1 MIFTGQNINLHKTI
15 NFKKYVSCLIY
26 VIFLIPFDI
35 NTQWLQQAS
44 PVSTGLLDCDF
55 IDQNT
60 GWVCGDGGV
69 ILKTTNGGV
78 NWIQQNSGVN
88 KRLEGIEAVDANTL
102 YCVGW
107 FQTILKSTNGGSN
120 WQIIRN
126 GQSSPPDPGLNKCF
140 FLNANTG
147 WLLRDN
153 YILRTTNGCATF
165 DSTHTVFT
173 YLWDIYFKDLNTG
186 VLCGDG
192 ALTMRSTDGGVIW
205 NQVQLPLFQGG
216 MPNLYRISFA
226 GNNGWVIGEGGPLNG
241 GRLVWKT
248 TNFGVSWDSIARVP
262 YPGAELNYSVCF
274 TNQNTGYCGGTT
286 GYIFKSTNE
295 GFNWIQQNVPI
306 NGFRRDLW
314 FLNDSLG
321 WAVGGGGYILK
332 TTNGGTYVGIEP
344 ISGIVPVDFKLYQN
358 YPNPFNMQTNITFDI
373 VTKEKYLLTIYDV
386 TGKTVKVLFD
396 EVIDKG
402 TYKIMFNADGLSSG
416 VYYYS
421 LVSGNFCQ
429 TNKFILLK

>member
-1 MIFTGQNINLHKTI
+1 MIFTDKNINLHKTI
-15 NFKKYVSCLIY
+15 KFKSYISFLIL
-26 VIFLIPFDI
+26 IFFLIPFNI
-35 NTQWLQQAS
+35 NSQWIQQVS
-44 PVSTGLLDCDF
+44 PVSSGLLDCDF

-78 NWIQQNSGVN
+78 NWVQQNSGVT

-102 YCVGW
+102 FCVGW
-107 FQTILKSTNGGSN
+107 WQTVLKSTDGGNS
-120 WQIIRN
+120 WLAIRD
-126 GQSSPPDPGLNKCF
+126 GVVGDQTFRKAF
-140 FLNANTG
+140 FLNSNTG
-147 WLLRDN
+147 WLLRSN
-153 YILRTTNGCATF
+153 YILRTTNGGISF

-173 YLWDIYFKDLNTG
+173 YLWDINFKDLNTG

-192 ALTMRSTDGGVIW
+192 ALTMRSTDGGVSW

-216 MPNLYRISFA
+216 MPNLYRISIA
-226 GNNGWVIGEGGPLNG
+226 GNTGWVIGEGGPLNG

-262 YPGAELNYSVCF
+262 YPGSELNYSVTF
-274 TNQNTGYCGGTT
+274 TNINTGYCGGTT
-286 GYIFKSTNE
+286 GYIFKSTNG
-295 GFNWIQQNVPI
+295 GFNWIQQNSPS
-306 NGFRRDLW
+306 NGYRSDFW
-314 FLNDSLG
+314 FSTDSLG
-321 WAVGGGGYILK
+321 WCVGGGGQIYK

-358 YPNPFNMQTNITFDI
+358 YPNPFNLQTNIRFDI
-373 VTKEKYLLTIYDV
+373 ATKEKYLLTIYDV

-416 VYYYS
+416 IYYYR
-421 LVSGNFCQ
+421 LVSGNFYQ
-429 TNKFILLK
+429 TKKFILLK

>member
-1 MIFTGQNINLHKTI
+1 MIFAGRNISNLPQLLSLILVIIIFVLCFFSIPI
-15 NFKKYVSCLIY
+15 NSQWVQQVSGT
-26 VIFLIPFDI
+26 
-35 NTQWLQQAS
+35 NT
-44 PVSTGLLDCDF
+44 TLLDIEF
-55 IDQNT
+55 INQNT

-69 ILKTTNGGV
+69 ILKTTNGGN
-78 NWIQQNSGVN
+78 NWVQQNSGVN
-88 KRLEGIEAVDANTL
+88 KRLEGIEAVDANTIF
-102 YCVGW
+102 CVGW

-140 FLNANTG
+140 FVNANTG

-262 YPGAELNYSVCF
+262 YPGSELNYSVTF
-274 TNQNTGYCGGTT
+274 SNINTGYCGGTT
-286 GYIFKSTNE
+286 GYIFKSTNG

-358 YPNPFNMQTNITFDI
+358 YPNPFNSQTVIKFDI
-373 VTKEKYLLTIYDV
+373 VVSDNYSLEVFDVLGRKVNEVFSTQLKQGVYELIYNADNLA
-386 TGKTVKVLFD
+386 T
-396 EVIDKG
+396 G
-402 TYKIMFNADGLSSG
+402 TYFYRLFSEKNI
-416 VYYYS
+416 
-421 LVSGNFCQ
+421 LVK
-429 TNKFILLK
+429 KFIIIK